1 MKARIPKLRIPIA
14 VTLAAVMAASS
25 LGSTAA
31 LAAPPHA
38 TPPTLQN
45 DANIIQVASK
55 KKHRRVNRG
64 NAAAAGAVIGLFGA
78 IAGMAAQD
86 AYRDRYYYDDGYYY
100 GGPGP
105 VYRSA
110 PRHYAPRYNA
120 PRYEH
125 RQHYGGPGPFNGG
138 QSVYPNPRY
147 GVSVPER

>member
-1 MKARIPKLRIPIA
+1 MKTRIPIA
-14 VTLAAVMAASS
+14 ATVVTVMAVSS
-25 LGSTAA
+25 LGMNTA

-38 TPPTLQN
+38 SLPSMQN
-45 DANIIQVASK
+45 DAQVIQVASK
-55 KKHRRVNRG
+55 KKHRRVHRG
-64 NAAAAGAVIGLFGA
+64 NPAAAAAVLGLFGA

-105 VYRSA
+105 VYHSA
-110 PRHYAPRYNA
+110 PRYHHQY
-120 PRYEH
+120 
-125 RQHYGGPGPFNGG
+125 YGGRGPGPFNGG

>member
-1 MKARIPKLRIPIA
+1 MKRTIPIA
-14 VTLAAVMAASS
+14 ATMAAVLAVSS
-25 LGSTAA
+25 FGMGTA

-38 TPPTLQN
+38 TPPTVQN
-45 DANIIQVASK
+45 DANVIQVASK
-55 KKHRRVNRG
+55 KKHRRVHRN
-64 NAAAAGAVIGLFGA
+64 NAAGAAAVMGLFGV
-78 IAGMAAQD
+78 IGGLAAQD
-86 AYRDRYYYDDGYYY
+86 AYRDRYYDDGYYY

-138 QSVYPNPRY
+138 TSVYPTTHDMPGSNVKPPDR
-147 GVSVPER
+147 